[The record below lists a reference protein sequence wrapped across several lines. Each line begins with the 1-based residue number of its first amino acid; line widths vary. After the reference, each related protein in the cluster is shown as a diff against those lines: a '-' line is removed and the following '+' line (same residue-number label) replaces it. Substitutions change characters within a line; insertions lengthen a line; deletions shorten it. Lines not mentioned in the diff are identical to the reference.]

1 MRVENYDYNRL
12 SRIPYNSS
20 LLPYR
25 AKFLTLGKAHANMAL
40 LSLNRNFHFLFFTFP
55 SSLLYYSCDSGPEG
69 VEAALY
75 VLVSAVYL
83 GYVAYFRCP
92 FGRHGGYEQRYAGAY
107 VGA

>member
-25 AKFLTLGKAHANMAL
+25 AKFLTLGKAHANMEL

-55 SSLLYYSCDSGPEG
+55 SFLLYHSCNPCAEG
-69 VEAALY
+69 VEAAFY
-75 VLVSAVYL
+75 VLVTAVYL
-83 GYVAYFRCP
+83 RDVAYLRGTI
-92 FGRHGGYEQRYAGAY
+92 GRQGSNEERYAGTY
-107 VGA
+107 IGA